1 MSTKI
6 RQFIQVFSGTSLIGI
21 GISLNY
27 LANLGLGPW
36 GVFHDGLSKTLGIS
50 YGRTIIITG
59 VAVMLL
65 WIPLKQKP
73 GLGTIVDI
81 FLVGIVAD
89 LIILNFE
96 LSDSIFL
103 SLTLIAFGIILIGAG
118 TAIYVGADLGAGPR
132 DGVMVGL
139 ETIGLKIGTARN
151 LIELFAFLTG
161 WLLGGLVGY
170 VTILFVIGI
179 GPVVQIVLP
188 YVCLLYTSPSP
199 RDEKVSR
206 MPSSA

>member
-1 MSTKI
+1 MWTKI

-103 SLTLIAFGIILIGAG
+103 SLALIAFGIILIGAG

-188 YVCLLYTSPSP
+188 YVDM
-199 RDEKVSR
+199 RKND
-206 MPSSA
+206 

>member
-6 RQFIQVFSGTSLIGI
+6 RQFIKVFSGTSLIGI

-151 LIELFAFLTG
+151 LIELFANFRFLNVKLNFSKFKPSDFKALIKFLIFI
-161 WLLGGLVGY
+161 LLKFSFPFEG
-170 VTILFVIGI
+170 
-179 GPVVQIVLP
+179 
-188 YVCLLYTSPSP
+188 
-199 RDEKVSR
+199 
-206 MPSSA
+206 SST

>member
-103 SLTLIAFGIILIGAG
+103 SLALIAFGIILIGAG

-188 YVCLLYTSPSP
+188 YVDM
-199 RDEKVSR
+199 RKND
-206 MPSSA
+206 

>member
-36 GVFHDGLSKTLGIS
+36 GVFHDGLSKTLDIS

-73 GLGTIVDI
+73 GIGTIVDI

-103 SLTLIAFGIILIGAG
+103 SLALIAFGIILIGAG

-188 YVCLLYTSPSP
+188 YVDM
-199 RDEKVSR
+199 RKND
-206 MPSSA
+206 

>member
-179 GPVVQIVLP
+179 GPVVQITLP
-188 YVCLLYTSPSP
+188 YVDM
-199 RDEKVSR
+199 RKND
-206 MPSSA
+206 

>member
-179 GPVVQIVLP
+179 GPVDQMVLP
-188 YVCLLYTSPSP
+188 YVDM
-199 RDEKVSR
+199 RKND
-206 MPSSA
+206 

>member
-188 YVCLLYTSPSP
+188 YVDI
-199 RDEKVSR
+199 RKND
-206 MPSSA
+206 

>member
-6 RQFIQVFSGTSLIGI
+6 RQFIQVFLGTSLIGI

-36 GVFHDGLSKTLGIS
+36 GGFHDGLSKTLGIS

-188 YVCLLYTSPSP
+188 YVDM
-199 RDEKVSR
+199 RKND
-206 MPSSA
+206 

>member
-36 GVFHDGLSKTLGIS
+36 GVFHDGISKTLDIS

-59 VAVMLL
+59 VGVMLL

-73 GLGTIVDI
+73 GIGTIVDI
-81 FLVGIVAD
+81 FLVGSVAD

-96 LSDSIFL
+96 FSDSIFL
-103 SLTLIAFGIILIGAG
+103 SLILIVLGIILIGAG
-118 TAIYVGADLGAGPR
+118 TAIYIGADFGAGPR

-139 ETIGLKIGTARN
+139 ETIGFKIGTARN
-151 LIELFAFLTG
+151 LIELFAFITG

-170 VTILFVIGI
+170 VTIVFVIGI

-188 YVCLLYTSPSP
+188 YVDM
-199 RDEKVSR
+199 RKN
-206 MPSSA
+206 A

>member
-1 MSTKI
+1 MLRKP
-6 RQFIQVFSGTSLIGI
+6 RQLFQVIFGTSLIGV

-36 GVFHDGLSKTLGIS
+36 GVFHDGLSKTIGIT

-73 GLGTIVDI
+73 GLGTLIDI
-81 FLVGIVAD
+81 FLVGLVAD
-89 LIILNFE
+89 TVILYFE
-96 LSDSIFL
+96 FSENIFL
-103 SLTLIAFGIILIGAG
+103 SLILVLLGIISIGTG
-118 TAIYVGADLGAGPR
+118 TAIYVGADLGVGPR
-132 DGVMVGL
+132 DGIMVGL
-139 ETIGLKIGTARN
+139 ETLGIKIGTARN
-151 LIELFAFLTG
+151 LIELIAFLTG

-179 GPVVQIVLP
+179 GPVVQFVLP
-188 YVCLLYTSPSP
+188 YVDMRESI
-199 RDEKVSR
+199 
-206 MPSSA
+206 

>member
-1 MSTKI
+1 MPRKPK
-6 RQFIQVFSGTSLIGI
+6 QVFQVIFGTSLIGV

-36 GVFHDGLSKTLGIS
+36 GVFHDGLSKTIGIT

-73 GLGTIVDI
+73 GLGTLIDI
-81 FLVGIVAD
+81 FLVGLVAD
-89 LIILNFE
+89 TIILYFE
-96 LSDSIFL
+96 FSENIFL
-103 SLTLIAFGIILIGAG
+103 SLILILLGIISIGTG
-118 TAIYVGADLGAGPR
+118 TAIYVGADLGVGPR
-132 DGVMVGL
+132 DGIMVGL
-139 ETIGLKIGTARN
+139 ETLGIKIGTARN
-151 LIELFAFLTG
+151 LIELIAFLTG

-179 GPVVQIVLP
+179 GPVVQLVLP
-188 YVCLLYTSPSP
+188 YVDM
-199 RDEKVSR
+199 RDSI
-206 MPSSA
+206 

>member
-139 ETIGLKIGTARN
+139 ERIGLKIGTARN

-188 YVCLLYTSPSP
+188 YVDM
-199 RDEKVSR
+199 RKND
-206 MPSSA
+206 

>member
-1 MSTKI
+1 MWTKI

-73 GLGTIVDI
+73 GIGTIVDI

-179 GPVVQIVLP
+179 GPVVQMVLP
-188 YVCLLYTSPSP
+188 YVDM
-199 RDEKVSR
+199 RKND
-206 MPSSA
+206 

>member
-1 MSTKI
+1 MPRKP
-6 RQFIQVFSGTSLIGI
+6 RQVFQVIFGTSLIGV

-36 GVFHDGLSKTLGIS
+36 GVFHDGLSKTIGIT

-73 GLGTIVDI
+73 GMGTLIDI
-81 FLVGIVAD
+81 FLVGLVAD
-89 LIILNFE
+89 TIILYFE
-96 LSDSIFL
+96 FSENIFL
-103 SLTLIAFGIILIGAG
+103 SLILILLGIISIGTG
-118 TAIYVGADLGAGPR
+118 TAIYVGADLGVGPR
-132 DGVMVGL
+132 DGIMVGL
-139 ETIGLKIGTARN
+139 ETLGIKIGTARN
-151 LIELFAFLTG
+151 LIELIAFLTG

-179 GPVVQIVLP
+179 GPVVQLVLP
-188 YVCLLYTSPSP
+188 YVDM
-199 RDEKVSR
+199 RDSI
-206 MPSSA
+206 

>member
-6 RQFIQVFSGTSLIGI
+6 RQFVQVFSGTSLIGI

-73 GLGTIVDI
+73 GIGTIVDI

-89 LIILNFE
+89 LIILNFQ

-188 YVCLLYTSPSP
+188 YVDM
-199 RDEKVSR
+199 RKND
-206 MPSSA
+206 

>member
-59 VAVMLL
+59 VAVMVL

-103 SLTLIAFGIILIGAG
+103 SLALIAFGIILIGAG

-188 YVCLLYTSPSP
+188 YVDM
-199 RDEKVSR
+199 RKND
-206 MPSSA
+206 

>member
-73 GLGTIVDI
+73 GIGTIIDI

-89 LIILNFE
+89 LIILNFK

-103 SLTLIAFGIILIGAG
+103 SLALITFGIILIGAG

-139 ETIGLKIGTARN
+139 ETIGFKIGTARN

-188 YVCLLYTSPSP
+188 YVDM
-199 RDEKVSR
+199 RENN
-206 MPSSA
+206 

>member
-1 MSTKI
+1 MLRKQ
-6 RQFIQVFSGTSLIGI
+6 RQLFQVIFGTSLIGI

-36 GVFHDGLSKTLGIS
+36 GVFHDGLSKTIGIT

-73 GLGTIVDI
+73 GLGTLIDI
-81 FLVGIVAD
+81 FLVGLVAD
-89 LIILNFE
+89 TIILYFE
-96 LSDSIFL
+96 FSENIFL
-103 SLTLIAFGIILIGAG
+103 SLMLVLLGIISIGTG
-118 TAIYVGADLGAGPR
+118 TAIYVGADLGVGPR
-132 DGVMVGL
+132 DGIMVGL
-139 ETIGLKIGTARN
+139 ETLGIKIGTARN
-151 LIELFAFLTG
+151 LIELIAFLTG

-179 GPVVQIVLP
+179 GPVVQFVLP
-188 YVCLLYTSPSP
+188 YVDMRESI
-199 RDEKVSR
+199 
-206 MPSSA
+206 

>member
-1 MSTKI
+1 MPRKP
-6 RQFIQVFSGTSLIGI
+6 RQVFQVIFGTSLIGV

-36 GVFHDGLSKTLGIS
+36 GVFHDGLSKTIGIT

-73 GLGTIVDI
+73 GLGTLIDI
-81 FLVGIVAD
+81 FLVGLVAD
-89 LIILNFE
+89 TIILYFE
-96 LSDSIFL
+96 FSENIFL
-103 SLTLIAFGIILIGAG
+103 SLILILLGIISIGAG
-118 TAIYVGADLGAGPR
+118 TAIYVGADLGVGPR
-132 DGVMVGL
+132 DGIMVGL
-139 ETIGLKIGTARN
+139 ETLGIKIGTARN
-151 LIELFAFLTG
+151 LIELIAFLTG

-179 GPVVQIVLP
+179 GPVVQLVLP
-188 YVCLLYTSPSP
+188 YVDM
-199 RDEKVSR
+199 RDSI
-206 MPSSA
+206 

>member
-6 RQFIQVFSGTSLIGI
+6 RQFIQVILGTSLIGI

-96 LSDSIFL
+96 LSNSIFL

-179 GPVVQIVLP
+179 GPVVQMVLP
-188 YVCLLYTSPSP
+188 YVDM
-199 RDEKVSR
+199 RKND
-206 MPSSA
+206 

>member
-139 ETIGLKIGTARN
+139 ETIGSKIGTARN

-188 YVCLLYTSPSP
+188 YVDM
-199 RDEKVSR
+199 RKND
-206 MPSSA
+206 

>member
-118 TAIYVGADLGAGPR
+118 TAIYVGADLGVGPR

-188 YVCLLYTSPSP
+188 YVDM
-199 RDEKVSR
+199 RKND
-206 MPSSA
+206 

>member
-1 MSTKI
+1 MPRKP
-6 RQFIQVFSGTSLIGI
+6 RQVFQVIFGTSLIGV

-36 GVFHDGLSKTLGIS
+36 GVFHDGLSKTIGIT

-73 GLGTIVDI
+73 GLGTLIDI
-81 FLVGIVAD
+81 FLVGLVAD
-89 LIILNFE
+89 TIILYFE
-96 LSDSIFL
+96 FSENIFL
-103 SLTLIAFGIILIGAG
+103 SLILILLGIISIGTG
-118 TAIYVGADLGAGPR
+118 TAIYVGADLGVGPR
-132 DGVMVGL
+132 DGIMVGL
-139 ETIGLKIGTARN
+139 ETLGIKIGTARN
-151 LIELFAFLTG
+151 LIELIAFLIG

-179 GPVVQIVLP
+179 GPVVQLVLP
-188 YVCLLYTSPSP
+188 YVDM
-199 RDEKVSR
+199 RDSI
-206 MPSSA
+206 

>member
-6 RQFIQVFSGTSLIGI
+6 RQFIQVFSGTSLIGL

-50 YGRTIIITG
+50 YGRTIIVTG

-73 GLGTIVDI
+73 GIGTVIDI

-188 YVCLLYTSPSP
+188 YVDM
-199 RDEKVSR
+199 RKND
-206 MPSSA
+206 

>member
-6 RQFIQVFSGTSLIGI
+6 RQFIQVFLGTSLIGI

-73 GLGTIVDI
+73 GIGTIVDI

-188 YVCLLYTSPSP
+188 YVDM
-199 RDEKVSR
+199 RKND
-206 MPSSA
+206 